1 MKLPTSGHSASIAR
15 ARASNAARSS
25 GAYRIA
31 MFPLPF
37 ALPARGKL
45 RTRGSASQRRTSSSR
60 ADASAPRGW
69 SAHLARAIAER
80 GDSPTIE
87 IEVAPVELIDKL
99 AILEI
104 KRESIHDAQKLANV
118 ETEFAALWSACESG
132 VLASAALLALRATFA
147 ISHI

>member
-1 MKLPTSGHSASIAR
+1 M
-15 ARASNAARSS
+15 
-25 GAYRIA
+25 
-31 MFPLPF
+31 
-37 ALPARGKL
+37 
-45 RTRGSASQRRTSSSR
+45 
-60 ADASAPRGW
+60 
-69 SAHLARAIAER
+69 
-80 GDSPTIE
+80 
-87 IEVAPVELIDKL
+87 APVELIDKL

>member
-31 MFPLPF
+31 MFPFPF
-37 ALPARGKL
+37 ALPARRKL
-45 RTRGSASQRRTSSSR
+45 RTRGSASQRRTSSSQ
-60 ADASAPRGW
+60 ADASAPQGW

-80 GDSPTIE
+80 GDSHE
-87 IEVAPVELIDKL
+87 RYYRDRGGGELIDKL

-104 KRESIHDAQKLANV
+104 
-118 ETEFAALWSACESG
+118 
-132 VLASAALLALRATFA
+132 
-147 ISHI
+147 